1 MSNEMSSIPFL
12 MNKATRLLTRRAERS
27 LKGLGMTASQ
37 IPVLHALK
45 EGAAMYQRDLAA
57 LVEVEQPAMAELLG
71 RMERDKLIRRT
82 TDPEDRRSSRVE
94 LSDAA
99 KRKIGPARAA
109 LLAGHQAA
117 LCGFSDHETRQL
129 ERLLG
134 RIVRNLEEEQV

>member
-1 MSNEMSSIPFL
+1 MSDEMSSIPFL
-12 MNKATRLLTRRAERS
+12 MNRATRLLTRRAERS

-82 TDPEDRRSSRVE
+82 TDPADRRSSRVE
-94 LSDAA
+94 LSEMA
-99 KRKIGPARAA
+99 KRKIGPA
-109 LLAGHQAA
+109 
-117 LCGFSDHETRQL
+117 
-129 ERLLG
+129 
-134 RIVRNLEEEQV
+134 